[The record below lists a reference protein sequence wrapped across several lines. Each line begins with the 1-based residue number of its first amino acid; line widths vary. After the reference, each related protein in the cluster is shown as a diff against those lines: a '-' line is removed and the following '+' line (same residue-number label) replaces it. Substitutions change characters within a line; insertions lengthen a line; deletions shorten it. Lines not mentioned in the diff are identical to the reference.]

1 MAHALRRPSA
11 RFNHMSYDDDSS
23 SFTISPA
30 AIALVVVVMII
41 GAVWWMN
48 KYGAGGPSQADTTPI
63 APSGRPVIT
72 SQTLT
77 NEQLQN
83 QMKQDR
89 LNRGVENGQVPL
101 LTVDQARRT
110 R

>member
-1 MAHALRRPSA
+1 
-11 RFNHMSYDDDSS
+11 MSYDDDPN

-30 AIALVVVVMII
+30 AIALVVIVMIV
-41 GAVWWMN
+41 GALWWMN

-63 APSGRPVIT
+63 APAGRPLIT
-72 SQTLT
+72 QHTLT

-89 LNRGVENGQVPL
+89 MNRAVENGQVPL
-101 LTVDQARRT
+101 LTVDQARRA